1 MKIIRVLA
9 AALALTFVAPTLAAD
24 LPSRE
29 LPPAPPLAALDS
41 FKPFDPFM
49 IRVRAMGILTD
60 SSARVWA
67 GGAPVPGGSLKVN
80 NAVVPAIDFSYF
92 FTRNIAVEAICCVS
106 PHRVRGAGALAG
118 ADIGKTWVVSPTLT
132 LQYHFADFGAFK
144 PYVGV
149 GGTWTH
155 YFYDRAGAGFTNF
168 NVKNSVGPVA
178 QIGFDYM
185 IDRNWGFNVD
195 VKRLM
200 VRPNASALMA
210 GMVPVH
216 ARLKIDPWLASV
228 GLTYRFGGSSPVLVA
243 RH

>member
-1 MKIIRVLA
+1 MKHIRVFA
-9 AALALTFVAPTLAAD
+9 GALALALAGPAVAAD
-24 LPSRE
+24 LPSRG
-29 LPPAPPLAALDS
+29 LPPAPTLAFES
-41 FKPFDPFM
+41 YKPFDPFM

-67 GGAPVPGGSLKVN
+67 GGAPVPGGSLKVS
-80 NAVVPAIDFSYF
+80 NAIVPAIDFSYF
-92 FTRNIAVEAICCVS
+92 ITRNIAVEAICCVS
-106 PHRVRGAGALAG
+106 PHRIRGAGALAG
-118 ADIGKTWVVSPTLT
+118 ADVGRTRVVSPTLT

-155 YFYDRAGAGFTNF
+155 YFYDRAGPGFTNF

-178 QIGFDYM
+178 QMGFDYM
-185 IDRNWGFNVD
+185 IDRNWGFNID
-195 VKRLM
+195 LKRLM
-200 VRPNASALMA
+200 VRPNASALLGGA
-210 GMVPVH
+210 VPVQ